1 MYRKII
7 SLFLALQIAS
17 FGLWYG
23 VKALENQTA
32 PEPVFVSKDDALN
45 HEAAKTAEA
54 PKQPF
59 SHMSFAARNEERQY
73 SLLNSEKKKEIASV
87 LAKLP
92 PEHLST
98 LKNLVL
104 DYNPKA
110 HRGLGGKS
118 LIILRAVDMDETEF
132 YGVLIHEIGHSVDLG
147 HLNETEKKKISEF
160 DDGKKPVY
168 ETDPSLDF
176 YRISWTDEKTRKRDV
191 SNMDFVSGYA
201 LSDPFEDFAEC
212 YVYYVLHNKEFKS
225 KTQTSAK
232 LLQKYNFFKEKVFDG
247 KEFDTGTYLT
257 EGLKSRPWDITVLSY
272 DLNNFLNS

>member
-7 SLFLALQIAS
+7 SLFLALQITS

-23 VKALENQTA
+23 VKAVGEETA
-32 PEPVFVSKDDALN
+32 TEPVLVTKNDIIN
-45 HEAAKTAEA
+45 HEAAKTVRKNA
-54 PKQPF
+54 PQQPF

-73 SLLNSEKKKEIASV
+73 TLLNPDRKKEIASV

-92 PEHLST
+92 SDHLST

-118 LIILRAVDMDETEF
+118 LIILRAVDMDETEL

-147 HLNETEKKKISEF
+147 HLSEVKRKKISEF
-160 DDGKKPVY
+160 NDGKKPVY
-168 ETDPSLDF
+168 ETDPSLEF
-176 YRISWTDEKTRKRDV
+176 YRISWTDEKTRKRDA
-191 SNMDFVSGYA
+191 SNLDFVSGYG

-212 YVYYVLHNKEFKS
+212 YVYYVLHNK
-225 KTQTSAK
+225 
-232 LLQKYNFFKEKVFDG
+232 
-247 KEFDTGTYLT
+247 
-257 EGLKSRPWDITVLSY
+257 
-272 DLNNFLNS
+272 